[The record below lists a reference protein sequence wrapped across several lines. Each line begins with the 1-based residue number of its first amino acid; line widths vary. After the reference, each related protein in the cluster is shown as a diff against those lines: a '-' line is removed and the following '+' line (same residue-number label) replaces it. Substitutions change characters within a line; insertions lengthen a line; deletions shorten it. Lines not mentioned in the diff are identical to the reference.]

1 MTEIAGPVQ
10 PPLLTGDDFG
20 GPANGSGRPTKRSR
34 GRALT
39 GRHSAGGSNG
49 DAPGVPDGATPRPT
63 KHPRNSLNELSGDA
77 WIFFTKSVVTTA
89 YASEFGHELRKAHG
103 ANKPPQLMR
112 SLIEFFT
119 PAGGRVL
126 DPFAGVGGTLIGA
139 AICESPRECTGIEIN
154 QQWVDVYRQV
164 LAKHPELNGG
174 EIHLGDSMSL
184 LRDSTLFPDESFD
197 FICTDPPYNVH
208 LAQTMSNDER
218 YAHNNRKTDYNMRSE
233 SPEDLANLPS
243 YDAFLDAMQS
253 VMRGCFRVLKSGK
266 YLAVILRNA
275 YQDGRY
281 IFTHVDVARR
291 AEAEG
296 FITKGEQV
304 WYQAGTRLRPY
315 GYPFAYIPN
324 IAHQH
329 IVFLQKPR
337 RGK

>member
-1 MTEIAGPVQ
+1 MTESEAPIQ
-10 PPLLTGDDFG
+10 PPLLAADELGAMETA
-20 GPANGSGRPTKRSR
+20 PRPRRGRPP
-34 GRALT
+34 RA
-39 GRHSAGGSNG
+39 GVNG
-49 DAPGVPDGATPRPT
+49 HAAAAEAPPAAPVRA
-63 KHPRNSLNELSGDA
+63 KHPKNSLNELSGDA

-89 YASEFGHELRKAHG
+89 YASEYGHELRKAHG

-119 PAGGRVL
+119 AAGGRVL

-139 AICESPRECTGIEIN
+139 AISTPPRECTGIEIN
-154 QQWVDVYRQV
+154 GRWVEVYGKV
-164 LAKHPELNGG
+164 LAKHPELRGG
-174 EIHLGDSMSL
+174 EMVLGDSVAL
-184 LRDSTLFPDESFD
+184 LQDAGTFPDASYD
-197 FICTDPPYNVH
+197 FICTDPPYNLH
-208 LAQTMSNDER
+208 LEQTMSNDER
-218 YAHNNRKTDYNMRSE
+218 YAHKNRKTDYNMRSE
-233 SPEDLANLPS
+233 EPGDLANMAT
-243 YDAFLDAMQS
+243 YDAFLEAMQA
-253 VMRGCFRVLKSGK
+253 VLHGCFRVLRPGK

-275 YQDGRY
+275 YQDGHY

-324 IAHQH
+324 ITHQH
-329 IVFLQKPR
+329 IVFFQKPR